1 MLSFE
6 CLRMGEE
13 MSEINKDL
21 DACRR
26 TEHCR
31 YRIDGECFNAV
42 NYLRPWSCTDYC
54 IAKLDEWV
62 RGQQEGLSDEQVQQ
76 RVKQLAL
83 GESEADAKDS
93 NGQT

>member
-13 MSEINKDL
+13 MSEQHKDL

-26 TEHCR
+26 KEHCR
-31 YRIDGECFNAV
+31 FRIEGECFNSM
-42 NYLRPWSCTDYC
+42 NYLRPWHCTDYC
-54 IAKLDEWV
+54 VAKLDEWV
-62 RGQQEGLSDEQVQQ
+62 RGQEEGLSDEQVRQ

-83 GESEADAKDS
+83 GESEADEKNLNHQA
-93 NGQT
+93 